1 MKMIVGLGNPGKTY
15 EKTRH
20 NTGYMV
26 MDEIL
31 RKVNAPA
38 LSRKFKAKVTTVAIG
53 DEQVLL
59 MKPETYMNLSGEAV
73 AEAARFHKIEPKD
86 ILVIFDDMDL
96 PVGKVRIRE
105 KGSAGGQNGMKNIIL
120 HLHTQEFPRVR
131 VGIDKN
137 PMIPA
142 VDYVLGKVEKEKRAL
157 HQKAVEHA
165 ADAAIDFVVKPFL
178 EVMNLYNKKVD

>member
-20 NTGYMV
+20 NAGFMV

-38 LSRKFKAKVTTVAIG
+38 MIRKFKAKVTMVTIS
-53 DEQVLL
+53 DQQVLL
-59 MKPETYMNLSGEAV
+59 MKPETYMNQSGDAV
-73 AEAARFHKIEPKD
+73 AQAANFYKIEPKD
-86 ILVIFDDMDL
+86 ILVIFDDLDL

-105 KGSAGGQNGMKNIIL
+105 KGSAGGQNGMKSIIL
-120 HLHTQEFPRVR
+120 HLHTQEFPRIR

-137 PMIPA
+137 PMIPT

-157 HQKAVEHA
+157 HEKAVAHA
-165 ADAAIDFVVKPFL
+165 ANAAIAFIDMPFL
-178 EVMNLYNKKVD
+178 EVMNQYNKQVD

>member
-20 NTGYMV
+20 NSGFMV

-31 RKVNAPA
+31 RKVSAPA
-38 LSRKFKAKVTTVAIG
+38 LVRKFKAKVTTVTIG
-53 DEQVLL
+53 NELVLL

-73 AEAARFHKIEPKD
+73 SEAAHFYKIEPKD
-86 ILVIFDDMDL
+86 ILVIFDDLDL

-131 VGIDKN
+131 IGIDKN
-137 PMIPA
+137 PMIPT
-142 VDYVLGKVEKEKRAL
+142 VDYVLGKVEKEKRAIY
-157 HQKAVEHA
+157 QKAIELA
-165 ADAAIDFVVKPFL
+165 ADAAIDFVSKPFL
-178 EVMNLYNKKVD
+178 EVMNRYNKQVD